1 MAPALL
7 PCPAL
12 YSPSLRLS
20 RVAFADC
27 SHLHTCVVLRPETA
41 SPSTLASLPVPGP
54 VSVNNC
60 PLREQLGK
68 NDDCAFTLQCNSAR
82 PSPHSPFLFVSDL

>member
-68 NDDCAFTLQCNSAR
+68 NDDCAFTLQCNSAP